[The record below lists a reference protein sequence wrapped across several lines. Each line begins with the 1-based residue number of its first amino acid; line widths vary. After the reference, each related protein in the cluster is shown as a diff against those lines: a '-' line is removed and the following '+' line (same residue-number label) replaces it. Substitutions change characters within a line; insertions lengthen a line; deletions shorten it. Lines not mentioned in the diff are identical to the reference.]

1 MAGLYGNFGQAN
13 YSSAKLGLVGL
24 SKTLSQEG
32 RKYNINSNVIVPMA
46 ASRMTEGIIPEE
58 MLEQVRNDTIEQ
70 NRTEQKNQNFN
81 LFKNIWLKFS
91 FDLASYFKMHL

>member
-91 FDLASYFKMHL
+91 FDLAS